1 MTADGPLLDFPLPD
15 RELAEDSPPLEEKLE
30 DSPPLEEELEDSRA
44 LALDWCA
51 PLVLLLLAAA
61 ERAGSCPEASCT

>member
-1 MTADGPLLDFPLPD
+1 VTADGPLLDSPLPD
-15 RELAEDSPPLEEKLE
+15 GELAE

>member
-1 MTADGPLLDFPLPD
+1 VTADGPLLDSPLPD
-15 RELAEDSPPLEEKLE
+15 GELAEDSPPLEEELE